1 MASFQDFLL
10 NALSGTLAT
19 LGETKL
25 IEVLQKLHDKDKD
38 QYLTAI
44 HGGHALVN
52 ALSPLV
58 KSTGTKIDDALVTA
72 LHEAIHTSAGMNGV
86 VLVDQVVITPA
97 AGGEPL
103 V

>member
-1 MASFQDFLL
+1 MASLQDFLL

-25 IEVLQKLHDKDKD
+25 VEVLQKLHTRDKD

-44 HGGHALVN
+44 HGGHALVK

-58 KSTGTKIDDALVTA
+58 LTTGTKIDDALITA
-72 LHEAIHTSAGMNGV
+72 LHEAIHTSAETNGV
-86 VLVDQVVITPA
+86 TLVDEVIITA
-97 AGGEPL
+97 ANGEKL